1 MIFLKHLA
9 KELNKTPT
17 ALKELCIDYNL
28 EVRKGYYEA
37 EATPSNF
44 ISDEDLPKLIE
55 CLELG
60 KKTRPILLKN
70 AKLTNEQIEK
80 WENRIIANVDRILYE
95 NPNYSISMGAAAK
108 EWVNN
113 GEVFT
118 TIGKTKISMKL

>member
-9 KELNKTPT
+9 KELNKNTT
-17 ALKELCIDYNL
+17 VLKELCLDYNI
-28 EVRKGYYEA
+28 EVRKGHYEA
-37 EATPSNF
+37 EPTPSNF

-70 AKLTNEQIEK
+70 AKLTPEQLEK
-80 WENRIIANVDRILYE
+80 WENCIIANVDKVLAE
-95 NPNYSISMGAAAK
+95 NPNYTRSMGSTAK

>member
-1 MIFLKHLA
+1 MVFLKHLA
-9 KELNKTPT
+9 KELNKNTT
-17 ALKELCIDYNL
+17 VLKELCIDDNI
-28 EVRKGYYEA
+28 EVRKGHYEG
-37 EATPSNF
+37 ESTPSNF

-55 CLELG
+55 CIELG

-80 WENRIIANVDRILYE
+80 WENCIIANVDKVLDE